1 MDTLSLNC
9 RAEGYSSR
17 PESLRM
23 PARGDSRSERA
34 KRARSRLPA
43 CEGARGANGKENLAK
58 RLLLIDIMRRW
69 RPYANYMHTDGYIFE
84 AREKLGAR
92 IVELRKAQNLS
103 QRKFALMIGINR
115 TYLIDVE
122 HGRRNVAFDNLM
134 KIANGLGVS
143 ISELVANIEY
153 KG

>member
-1 MDTLSLNC
+1 
-9 RAEGYSSR
+9 
-17 PESLRM
+17 
-23 PARGDSRSERA
+23 
-34 KRARSRLPA
+34 
-43 CEGARGANGKENLAK
+43 
-58 RLLLIDIMRRW
+58 MRRW

-122 HGRRNVAFDNLM
+122 HGRRNIAFDNLM